1 MLFLGT
7 FFFVFPLTS
16 FPAFEGNGKVKNQG
30 KTLNP
35 RNYESLPSEK
45 PDRFFEG
52 CGGGWGGGTKP
63 GRKVN

>member
-35 RNYESLPSEK
+35 RNYPWRNLT
-45 PDRFFEG
+45 DFLRDAV
-52 CGGGWGGGTKP
+52 GGGVEGLNLEEK
-63 GRKVN
+63 